1 MNEFYEMTEGELDS
15 IVGGCTWCKVGAT
28 LMTVGGVVASGCNPV
43 AVGLAVPAV
52 IATWVC

>member
-1 MNEFYEMTEGELDS
+1 MNEFNIMTDEEILVID
-15 IVGGCTWCKVGAT
+15 GGCTWCRAGAT

-43 AVGLAVPAV
+43 AVALAVPAI